1 MFSSFSSFAR
11 RGISTSSKIVCV
23 SVVIAS
29 QARVLCQAEA
39 QGAENN
45 NEEEDPCAKYNT
57 FMSRVNWASRKEKCL
72 SEPGCKFSGWRSL
85 GTCELDESYTGVR
98 RPQNGDVNSSN
109 GNNGSNN
116 NSNNN
121 GSVNGKNKSGSNDES
136 GSSQEE
142 KLNLLDRINKATS
155 DNIAESL
162 IDSMKALTPSITAS
176 TTGAVSSGL
185 QRTPQTTATMAK
197 FVTASLQAPKIEEN
211 LRWNLLWLIQS
222 QMTYDNA
229 YYQAKYQR
237 DYWLMDPEG
246 YAFAEKQL
254 VDFSHW
260 YLTHPGTHKDLIVP
274 MLEWTLLQKEMVF
287 APAVQAIN
295 EALNSKDT
303 KVTIYVAGI
312 VSGLIVS

>member
-98 RPQNGDVNSSN
+98 RPQNGDVNNGNDSTSSN

-155 DNIAESL
+155 DNIA
-162 IDSMKALTPSITAS
+162 
-176 TTGAVSSGL
+176 VS
-185 QRTPQTTATMAK
+185 
-197 FVTASLQAPKIEEN
+197 
-211 LRWNLLWLIQS
+211 
-222 QMTYDNA
+222 
-229 YYQAKYQR
+229 
-237 DYWLMDPEG
+237 
-246 YAFAEKQL
+246 
-254 VDFSHW
+254 
-260 YLTHPGTHKDLIVP
+260 
-274 MLEWTLLQKEMVF
+274 
-287 APAVQAIN
+287 
-295 EALNSKDT
+295 
-303 KVTIYVAGI
+303 
-312 VSGLIVS
+312 